1 MSGAAPSGKFA
12 IGIDIGATKVLGGVV
27 NVRTGAVLHSEEIA
41 AQPEREPVTVL
52 NEIVGLADRMRTA
65 AAGNALSVQGLG
77 VGVAEIVDP
86 SGNITTSDTFDWLD
100 LPVAERFAEIA
111 SPVVVESDVR
121 AAACAEARFG
131 AGRNLGSFAYVTIG
145 SGVSSC
151 LMIDGK
157 PLVGHTG
164 CAIVLSSATTHE
176 HCPVCGESHEFCLED
191 YASGLGMTRRYAEA
205 SGREINRT
213 EEVFEAAAAGD
224 GHATDTIESA
234 ARALGKNIAQLANLF
249 DPAAIV
255 LGGGLGLATGLY
267 RDTLVASV
275 RQQIWHEP
283 VRTLPIVPAALGTS
297 AGLIGAALR
306 GAEGQDQD
314 RAE

>member
-1 MSGAAPSGKFA
+1 M
-12 IGIDIGATKVLGGVV
+12 
-27 NVRTGAVLHSEEIA
+27 NVGTGAVLHSEEIA
-41 AQPEREPVTVL
+41 AQPRREPVTVL
-52 NEIVGLADRMRTA
+52 NDIVGLADRMRTA
-65 AAGNALSVQGLG
+65 AADDSLSVQGLG
-77 VGVAEIVDP
+77 VGIAEIVDP

-131 AGRNLGSFAYVTIG
+131 AGRDLGSFGYVTIG
-145 SGVSSC
+145 SGISSC

-164 CAIVLSSATTHE
+164 CAIVLSSASTHE
-176 HCPVCGESHEFCLED
+176 HCLICGESHEFCLED
-191 YASGLGMTRRYAEA
+191 YASGLGMTRRYTEA
-205 SGREINRT
+205 TAREINRT
-213 EEVFEAAAAGD
+213 EEVFDAAAADDGD
-224 GHATDTIESA
+224 AIHIIESA
-234 ARALGKNIAQLANLF
+234 ARALGKNIAQLANIF
-249 DPAAIV
+249 DPAVIV

-283 VRTLPIVPAALGTS
+283 VRDLPIVPAALGTS
-297 AGLIGAALR
+297 AGLIGAASR
-306 GAEGQDQD
+306 GAEGQEQD
-314 RAE
+314 GAE

>member
-1 MSGAAPSGKFA
+1 MSDVAPEGKFA
-12 IGIDIGATKVLGGVV
+12 IGIDIGATKVLGGAV

-41 AQPEREPVTVL
+41 AQPRHDPATVL
-52 NEIVGLADRMRTA
+52 DDILGLADRMRA
-65 AAGNALSVQGLG
+65 AAADQSVRVRGLG
-77 VGVAEIVDP
+77 VGIAEIVDP
-86 SGNITTSDTFDWLD
+86 SGNITTCDTFDWLD
-100 LPVAERFAEIA
+100 LPVAARFAEIA

-145 SGVSSC
+145 SGISSC
-151 LMIDGK
+151 LMIDDK

-176 HCPVCGESHEFCLED
+176 HCPVCGESHEFCLEN

-205 SGREINRT
+205 TAREINRT
-213 EEVFEAAAAGD
+213 EEVFDAAAAGD
-224 GHATDTIESA
+224 GDATDIIESA
-234 ARALGKNIAQLANLF
+234 GRALGKNIAQLVNLL

-283 VRTLPIVPAALGTS
+283 VRDLPIVPAALGRS

-306 GAEGQDQD
+306 GAEGQEQD